1 MSIARTVAD
10 VLSDHTTLELECVDR
25 MYLNVYVPLL
35 QTPGGVAHYLHDVC
49 GYQVPSSALLAPRT
63 RDFVAAIKR
72 FVKRERIDLIQ
83 FQRGERKDDRAQD
96 YLRRFSGDQGVL
108 FVGVAQ
114 EKAHVP
120 RTVRRRR
127 PNSDSYYPWLMSST
141 ECKHAPFH
149 PREVLELPPEE
160 CASGASVE
168 ELKIKRKELLEFIS
182 EYGTADSLPELDS
195 LRRFIAEEDLWS
207 VNWKI
212 FTRRGL
218 HSDRLRKWTSEPASL
233 EQMIAASQ
241 DSQAFV
247 LKYHTEFFRR
257 HKFAPCNGAPFF
269 QFRRLLAGGDRLGG
283 GLLRQKEEGLL
294 RPAAGLQPYP
304 RDDGVARPGRGAG
317 GQHLPARSLRGKRL
331 RVGYPSLTVAWQ
343 VLGAGDA
350 VLAGGTITCA
360 APANGLQQ
368 VGEVSWDLPAA
379 AGSYRV
385 VLTLERDAEPLSRNQ
400 YTVPVHASAAAGG
413 AEGLRGRGSRYR
425 RRTGSAVEALVQER
439 TTEDD
444 TP

>member
-1 MSIARTVAD
+1 MS
-10 VLSDHTTLELECVDR
+10 E
-25 MYLNVYVPLL
+25 Y
-35 QTPGGVAHYLHDVC
+35 
-49 GYQVPSSALLAPRT
+49 
-63 RDFVAAIKR
+63 
-72 FVKRERIDLIQ
+72 
-83 FQRGERKDDRAQD
+83 
-96 YLRRFSGDQGVL
+96 
-108 FVGVAQ
+108 
-114 EKAHVP
+114 
-120 RTVRRRR
+120 
-127 PNSDSYYPWLMSST
+127 
-141 ECKHAPFH
+141 KHAPFH

-195 LRRFIAEEDLWS
+195 LRRFIAEEDLWP

-233 EQMIAASQ
+233 EQVIAASQ
-241 DSQAFV
+241 DYQAFV
-247 LKYHTEFFRR
+247 LKYHAEFFRR
-257 HKFAPCNGAPFF
+257 HKFAPCNGALFF

-283 GLLRQKEEGLL
+283 GLLRQEKEGLL

-304 RDDGVARPGRGAG
+304 RDDGLARPRRGAG
-317 GQHLPARSLRGKRL
+317 GQHPPARSLRGKRL
-331 RVGYPSLTVAWQ
+331 RVGVSVPDRRVA
-343 VLGAGDA
+343 GARRGRRR
-350 VLAGGTITCA
+350 AGRRNHHLRGA
-360 APANGLQQ
+360 ANSLQQ

-400 YTVPVHASAAAGG
+400 YTVQVHASAAAGG